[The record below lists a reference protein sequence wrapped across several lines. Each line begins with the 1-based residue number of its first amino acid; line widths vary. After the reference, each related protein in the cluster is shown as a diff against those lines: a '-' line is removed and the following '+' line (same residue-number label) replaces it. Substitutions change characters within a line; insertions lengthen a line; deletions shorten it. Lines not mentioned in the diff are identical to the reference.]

1 MFKYI
6 RIAILFLFV
15 WTNAFSQK
23 PPQEVFKLANELYQM
38 GDYQSAQKYYESI
51 QQKGFNNF
59 ETEFTNN
66 ASLAFES
73 NQLNSFKKHSSSSKS
88 ANPYL
93 VGNVGVGFVPRGT
106 ITTSEG
112 YHNATTVLNNTI
124 TSRDRR
130 AAGLLGVGAVLM
142 GGALGGK
149 VPMVLGDA
157 RGYNVAWHNM
167 QSNTYRNTSGRAN
180 KY

>member
-1 MFKYI
+1 MKKLVPMI
-6 RIAILFLFV
+6 VILIMSELSVAQNSISVNANLIASFAV
-15 WTNAFSQK
+15 HHAT
-23 PPQEVFKLANELYQM
+23 
-38 GDYQSAQKYYESI
+38 
-51 QQKGFNNF
+51 NF

-66 ASLAFES
+66 ASLGFES
-73 NQLNSFKKHSSSSKS
+73 NQLNSFKKLSVSSKS

-124 TSRDRR
+124 TARDRR

-149 VPMVLGDA
+149 VPKVLGAA
-157 RGYNVAWHNM
+157 RGYKVAWHNM